1 MPRAKTPGRKSTPS
15 NRPVPR
21 YFAENDAPWGGF
33 LNARLDDDL
42 KARFA
47 AWFDDNGGKVWQ
59 LLDDAV
65 SEGLKYSLAYDG
77 ENEAYI
83 ATLTGRL
90 CLSLEQRWAASARA
104 GTWEEATALVLWKHF
119 VLAEGNWDMFRPSKG
134 DFMKWG

>member
-1 MPRAKTPGRKSTPS
+1 MPRKKTRTGENPAPS
-15 NRPVPR
+15 HPVPR
-21 YFAENDAPWGGF
+21 YFVDSDAPWGGF
-33 LNARLDDDL
+33 LNARLDAEG
-42 KARFA
+42 KERFND
-47 AWFDDNGGKVWQ
+47 WFADVGSKVWQ

-65 SEGLKYSLAYDG
+65 SEGLKYSLAYDA

-90 CLSLEQRWAASARA
+90 CLSLKQRWAASARA

-119 VLAEGNWDMFRPSKG
+119 VLAEGNWDSFRPSRG